1 MISRSSL
8 FEYTVGALFFA
19 AVGFSLG
26 QTGIAGNG
34 MLALVPSSGCSA
46 TITYSNHSST
56 PFFKDTLASTTNVTM
71 GVFNVTPDEAVTVTS
86 FAVTITGPLADFAQS
101 STTPNLTLWDGA
113 TQIGSAT
120 VTVGG
125 SSIVNIPVGFLDI
138 SGNSTKV
145 LTLKA
150 NLAPIP
156 PAIVGDKLIANITGI
171 DAYTVRNSLTAIISG
186 STNFSGISLHKSI
199 PTINLLTPTIVLAN
213 GTNVVASTTI
223 NVPSGHTSTK
233 MEKLVFDVT
242 TVNASTTGFA
252 LYGPNGNVSSTT
264 AVRIGSTSKYI
275 VYFDSTT
282 NTTDRT
288 IAANTTVKYAFKAF
302 GVTLNGPGGTGSI
315 TTKLKA
321 DASYQYGRVGYQ
333 SDTKANQNVVWS
345 ADPAQSAT
353 IWANSYG
360 LPGCFLLTSNTAADC
375 PAVTVSK

>member
-46 TITYSNHSST
+46 TITYANNTGT
-56 PFFKDTLASTTNVTM
+56 PFFKDTLAGTSGVTM

-86 FAVTITGPLADFAQS
+86 FAVTITGPLADFATS
-101 STTPNLTLWDGA
+101 SANLTLWDGA

-125 SSIVNIPVGFLDI
+125 SSVVNIPVGFLDI

-150 NLAPIP
+150 NLAAIP

-186 STNFSGISLHKSI
+186 STNFSGISLHTSI
-199 PTINLLTPTIVLAN
+199 PTISLTAPAGVVLAN
-213 GTNVVASTTI
+213 GTNTVASTTI
-223 NVPSGHTSTK
+223 NVPAGHTSTK

-242 TVNASTTGFA
+242 TVNASTTSFA

-264 AVRIGSTSKYI
+264 ALRIGSTSKYI

-288 IAANTTVKYAFKAF
+288 IAANTTVNYAFKAS

-360 LPGCFLLTSNTAADC
+360 LPGCFLLTSSTAADC
-375 PAVTVSK
+375 PGVTVSK

>member
-8 FEYTVGALFFA
+8 FEYAVGALFFA

-26 QTGIAGNG
+26 QTGVAGNG
-34 MLALVPSSGCSA
+34 LLALVPSSGCSA
-46 TITYSNHSST
+46 TITYANNSGT

-86 FAVTITGPLADFAQS
+86 FAVTITGPLADFAS
-101 STTPNLTLWDGA
+101 STANLTLWDGA
-113 TQIGSAT
+113 SQIGNAT

-125 SSIVNIPVGFLDI
+125 SSVVNIPVGFLDI
-138 SGNSTKV
+138 SGNTTKV

-150 NLAPIP
+150 NLAAIP

-171 DAYTVRNSLTAIISG
+171 DAYTVRNSLTAIVTG
-186 STNFSGISLHKSI
+186 STNFSGISLHTGI
-199 PTINLLTPTIVLAN
+199 PTITLTTPTVVLAN

-223 NVPSGHTSTK
+223 NVPAGHSSVK

-242 TVNASTTGFA
+242 TVNASTTSFS

-264 AVRIGSTSKYI
+264 ALKIAGTSKYI
-275 VYFDSTT
+275 VYFDNPS

-288 IAANTTVKYAFKAF
+288 IASNTTVNYAFKVA
-302 GVTLNGPGGTGSI
+302 GLTLNGPGGTGSV

-333 SDTKANQNVVWS
+333 SDSKSNQNVVWS

-360 LPGCFLLTSNTAADC
+360 LPGCFRL
-375 PAVTVSK
+375 K

>member
-26 QTGIAGNG
+26 QTGVVGNG

-46 TITYSNHSST
+46 TITYANHSST
-56 PFFKDTLASTTNVTM
+56 PFFKDTLAGTSGVTM
-71 GVFNVTPDEAVTVTS
+71 GVFTVTPDEAVTVTN
-86 FAVTITGPLADFAQS
+86 FVATITGPLSDFAT
-101 STTPNLTLWDGA
+101 STANLTLWDGA
-113 TQIGSAT
+113 TQIGSAN
-120 VTVGG
+120 VVVGG
-125 SSIVNIPVGFLDI
+125 TSVFNIPVAFYDI
-138 SGNSTKV
+138 AGNATKV

-150 NLAPIP
+150 DLAIIP
-156 PAIVGDKLIANITGI
+156 PAIVGDKLIVNITGI
-171 DAYTVRNSLTAIISG
+171 DAYTARNSLTAIVAG
-186 STNFSGISLHKSI
+186 STNFSGISLHTAI
-199 PTINLLTPTIVLAN
+199 PTITLTAPTGVVLAN
-213 GTNVVASTTI
+213 GTNTVASTTI
-223 NVPSGHTSTK
+223 SVPAGHTSVK
-233 MEKLVFDVT
+233 MEKLVYEVT
-242 TVNASTTGFA
+242 TVNASTTSFS

-264 AVRIGSTSKYI
+264 ALKIAGTSKYI
-275 VYFDSTT
+275 VYFDNPS

-288 IAANTTVKYAFKAF
+288 IAANTTVKYAFKAA

-333 SDTKANQNVVWS
+333 SDSKANQNVVWS

-360 LPGCFLLTSNTAADC
+360 LPGCFLLTSTTAADC
-375 PAVTVSK
+375 PGVTVSK